1 MQTPVWVP
9 LVVAG
14 FGIAGVLWTQ
24 WRADAR
30 SDKVWEREQRHEAL
44 RWARE
49 DQARTFEQ
57 RRDTYINFYAA
68 LKRMVE
74 TASERAHGVDPRE
87 LPPDFGFAAGEQLEL
102 IDLYGTGAVPAAAL
116 VAFQRASALGHNGP
130 RPEFDEEVMEF
141 EYDEAELEL
150 LNAIRADL
158 GVPGLFA
165 AITPEQPDRR
175 ALNF

>member
-1 MQTPVWVP
+1 M
-9 LVVAG
+9 
-14 FGIAGVLWTQ
+14 
-24 WRADAR
+24 
-30 SDKVWEREQRHEAL
+30 WEREQRHEAL
-44 RWARE
+44 RWERE

-57 RRDTYINFYAA
+57 RRDAYINFYAA

-74 TASERAHGVDPRE
+74 TASERAHGVNPRE
-87 LPPDFGFAAGEQLEL
+87 LPPGFGFAVGEQLEL

-130 RPEFDEEVMEF
+130 RPGFDEEVMEF

-158 GVPGLFA
+158 GVPGLFV

-175 ALNF
+175 VLKS